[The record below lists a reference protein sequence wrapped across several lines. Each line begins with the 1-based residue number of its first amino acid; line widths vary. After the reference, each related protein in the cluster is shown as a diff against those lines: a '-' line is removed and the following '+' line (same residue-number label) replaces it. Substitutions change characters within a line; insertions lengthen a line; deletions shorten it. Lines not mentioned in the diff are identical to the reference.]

1 MATFNAKNF
10 RLAGINAVFFDLD
23 NTLIETRKADI
34 RTCRKY
40 RFEGESESVGRQR
53 SDVSRFT
60 YVAPATKLRGK
71 IHDVLPFAS
80 SPFSATRI
88 IPEIDTSPLAI

>member
-23 NTLIETRKADI
+23 NTLIETRKADS

-53 SDVSRFT
+53 SDVSR
-60 YVAPATKLRGK
+60 LRTLLLQQSFAGRYAMFYPLQ
-71 IHDVLPFAS
+71 VLPS
-80 SPFSATRI
+80 RRRGSYPK
-88 IPEIDTSPLAI
+88 